1 MPSKI
6 SKQELAG
13 SRALRLAQ
21 AFAII
26 DVLHLE
32 GLDGM
37 SQASKVA
44 RDELEGCLPPGQFL
58 TFGVNPNGW
67 TQGFGHLQWNLRQ
80 CHRRFPL

>member
-1 MPSKI
+1 MKATLESSHVHHVSCMPSKI

-26 DVLHLE
+26 VLHLE

-58 TFGVNPNGW
+58 TFGVNPREW
-67 TQGFGHLQWNLRQ
+67 T
-80 CHRRFPL
+80 